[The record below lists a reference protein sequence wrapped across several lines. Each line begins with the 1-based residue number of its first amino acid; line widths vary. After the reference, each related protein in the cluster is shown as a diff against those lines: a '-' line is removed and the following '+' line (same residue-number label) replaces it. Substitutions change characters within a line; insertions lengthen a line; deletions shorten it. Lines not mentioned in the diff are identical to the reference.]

1 MDIYH
6 VWCDLK
12 PGLSDSVFAEKLGAF
27 LNGLKADGCL
37 ESWRLTRCKLGLSPD
52 GMPEFHIMIETK
64 DLAQLD
70 LAFKGSSFLNASKKE
85 YFIYYIAGPV
95 KYQELMCSTLQ
106 SFLLHR
112 VSIILFRAV
121 LAVVCALH

>member
-52 GMPEFHIMIETK
+52 GMPEFHIMIETR

-70 LAFKGSSFLNASKKE
+70 LAFRALAPK
-85 YFIYYIAGPV
+85 AGEDHTRHFAANGMV
-95 KYQELMCSTLQ
+95 HNLK
-106 SFLLHR
+106 F
-112 VSIILFRAV
+112 
-121 LAVVCALH
+121 ALYRDWPDQF